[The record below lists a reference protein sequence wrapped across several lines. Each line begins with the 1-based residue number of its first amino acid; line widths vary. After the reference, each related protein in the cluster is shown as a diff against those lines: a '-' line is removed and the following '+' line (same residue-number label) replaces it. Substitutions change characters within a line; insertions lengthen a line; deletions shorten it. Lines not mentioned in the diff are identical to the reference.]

1 MKVFSMSR
9 IAVTLSL
16 GLILCLSSL
25 SSARPENLIPQ
36 PQEIEWGSRT
46 VTLGGPVSIRGGED
60 CPNALRSL
68 EEILD
73 ESRLPLAQADTEPGL
88 TILLG
93 RRASCEALPELE
105 EELKGLPLEGYVLD
119 IGSRDKR
126 STIVLAG
133 AGAAGT
139 YCAVQTLRQ
148 LLNAPGSLRA
158 VHIRDYPA
166 FIRERG
172 YGEFFYGRPWS
183 HEERLE
189 ALKFM
194 GQLKMNFYMYS
205 PKDDPYN
212 RDRWREDYPE
222 IEMVRMKELFQ
233 TASNHG
239 ITFSFAMNPGLS
251 MRYSNEED
259 FAILMKKYRQV
270 FDMGVRSFS
279 LQLDDLGNAIRHEED
294 AKVFSHKAEAHA
306 YMFNKVFHEL
316 KRWDPAIEYSICG
329 EVYYVAQPDE
339 YNRILG
345 EKVDP
350 DVPIM
355 WTGSDVVDD
364 FISIDEVYLFASGIR
379 RKPFVS
385 DNYPVNDFA
394 TNRLFMGPMTGRP
407 RELVFHVYPGFIQN
421 PMNQEEA
428 SKVALATIAD
438 YAWNPLDYDPETSW
452 NNAILR
458 VAGEKGF
465 PALRL
470 FCENNRSSVMEKR
483 ESIELNA
490 LIDAWLATP
499 GKKSGQALRDYLD
512 RMAGLGKELAA
523 TVDNPKLLGEI
534 SPWVK
539 KIELYGEAGWLALD
553 MQSAGPEVPIEDL
566 WNDWFELNRMM
577 DRIRSATE
585 EVCGGIPERLI
596 YRSSVGGAGLGVS
609 RFTPSA
615 ASGQKTDEMLNPLGS
630 YTLDLMTDG
639 NTNSGFIA
647 ERFLKAGDSIQIE
660 LLKPCPV
667 NSIEAI
673 LASQDSPTSFI
684 YSGRLECS
692 RDLKRWTPLCDVLF
706 PEVRWSSEVPVLMR
720 GIRLLVLEDQAFR
733 SLVREFNAQFTDGP
747 QAASS
752 FPVSGEAD
760 LSAICD
766 GHVTTASTRPSGLKA
781 DDWIEVSFPSG
792 PVRAGSITLL
802 MGEHSFIQNGVLDI
816 SGDRTSWRTVAPVRS
831 CATRVLLEGEEIQA
845 ARVRVVSA
853 QSVPVTIHELSVQ
866 DSSGGPY

>member
-1 MKVFSMSR
+1 MSR
-9 IAVTLSL
+9 IAAALSL
-16 GLILCLSSL
+16 GLILGLSSL
-25 SSARPENLIPQ
+25 SPARPDNLIPK

-46 VTLGGPVSIRGGED
+46 LTLGGPVSIRGGED
-60 CPNALRSL
+60 SPNALRSL
-68 EEILD
+68 KEIL
-73 ESRLPLAQADTEPGL
+73 EELQLPLAQAGAEAEL
-88 TILLG
+88 IIRLG
-93 RRASCEALPELE
+93 RRAAGEALPELE
-105 EELKGLPLEGYVLD
+105 KELKGLPLDGYVLD
-119 IGSRDKR
+119 VGVRNKR
-126 STIVLAG
+126 PTITLAG
-133 AGAAGT
+133 AGEKGT
-139 YCAVQTLRQ
+139 YYAVQTLRQ
-148 LLNAPGSLRA
+148 LLNAPGPLRT

-166 FIRERG
+166 FTRERG

-194 GQLKMNFYMYS
+194 SQLKMNFYMYS

-233 TASNHG
+233 TASDQG
-239 ITFSFAMNPGLS
+239 VTFSFAMNPGLS

-294 AKVFSHKAEAHA
+294 AKVFGHKAEAHA

-316 KRWDPAIEYSICG
+316 TRWDPAIEYSICG

-355 WTGSDVVDD
+355 WTGGDVVDD

-394 TNRLFMGPMTGRP
+394 THRLFMGPMTGRP
-407 RELVFHVYPGFIQN
+407 RELVHHVYPGFIQN

-438 YAWNPLDYDPETSW
+438 YAWNPLAYDPETSW
-452 NNAILR
+452 NNAIRL

-490 LIDAWLATP
+490 LIDAWFTSP
-499 GKKSGQALRDYLD
+499 GKQSGQALRDYLD

-523 TVDNPKLLGEI
+523 TVDNPRLLGEI

-539 KIELYGEAGWLALD
+539 KIEFYGEAGRLALE
-553 MQSAGPEVPIEDL
+553 MQSASPDTAIKDQ
-566 WNDWFELNRMM
+566 WNDWFELNRMV
-577 DRIRSATE
+577 DRIRSVTE
-585 EVCGGIPERLI
+585 EVCGGVPERLI

-609 RFTPSA
+609 RITPSA
-615 ASGQKTDEMLNPLGS
+615 ASGQEPRETLNPLGS

-639 NTNSGFIA
+639 NANSGYIT
-647 ERFLKAGDSIQIE
+647 ERFLKEGDSIQIE
-660 LLKPCPV
+660 LSKTRPV
-667 NSIEAI
+667 NSIEAV
-673 LASQDSPTSFI
+673 LASPDSPTSFI
-684 YSGRLECS
+684 YSGRLEYS
-692 RDLKRWTPLCDVLF
+692 RDLKRWTPLCDIIY
-706 PEVRWSSEVPVLMR
+706 PEVRWFSEAPVLMR
-720 GIRLLVLEDQAFR
+720 GIRLFVQEDQEFR
-733 SLVREFNAQFTDGP
+733 SLVREFSARFADGP
-747 QAASS
+747 QASSS

-766 GHVTTASTRPSGLKA
+766 GHVTTAFACPSEFKA

-792 PVRAGSITLL
+792 PARAGAITLL
-802 MGEHSFIQNGVLDI
+802 MGERNYVQDGVLEI
-816 SGDRTSWRTVAPVRS
+816 SGDGISWRAVAPVRS
-831 CATRVLLEGEEIQA
+831 PATRVLLEGEAIEA
-845 ARVRVVSA
+845 ARVRLLSA
-853 QSVPVTIHELSVQ
+853 QDAPVTLHEISVQ
-866 DSSGGPY
+866 DSGGRSY